1 MDQGLAVAGAVL
13 ILAAYAAVQLRR
25 VDSGSLAFSLVNAVG
40 SGLLAYVA
48 VVEAQLGFFLLE
60 GVWFV
65 VSVGGVVRALVRPAS

>member
-1 MDQGLAVAGAVL
+1 MDQGLAVVGAVL

-25 VDSGSLAFSLVNAVG
+25 IDARDVTFSLVNAIG

-65 VSVGGVVRALVRPAS
+65 VSAGGVVRALVRPAS